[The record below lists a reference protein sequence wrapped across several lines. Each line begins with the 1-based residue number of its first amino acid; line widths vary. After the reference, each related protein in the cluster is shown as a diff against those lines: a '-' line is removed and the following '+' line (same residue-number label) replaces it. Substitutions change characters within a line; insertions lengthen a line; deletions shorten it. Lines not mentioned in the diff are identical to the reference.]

1 MDTLFL
7 VAAGLGGAVI
17 VCQFLLA
24 AAGLGGDHD
33 HDAGADHDADHDGE
47 AEKGHGNAFFG
58 LLTVRSVAAGVAFFG
73 LGGLSARYY
82 GQDPLPA
89 LSAALFAGFA
99 ALYAVAAVMKGL
111 RSLRHDGTARI
122 EHAVGR
128 TGTVYLVVPGA
139 NAGPGKVTVSVQN
152 RTVECEAV
160 TAAPA
165 GIPTGSPVRV
175 VRVLGPNRVEV
186 EPLTA

>member
-1 MDTLFL
+1 MDSLYL

-17 VCQFLLA
+17 VCQFLLS
-24 AAGLGGDHD
+24 AAGVGHD
-33 HDAGADHDADHDGE
+33 HDAGGDHDTDHDAD
-47 AEKGHGNAFFG
+47 KGHGNVFLG
-58 LLTVRSVAAGVAFFG
+58 LLTVRSAAAGVAFFG
-73 LGGLSARYY
+73 LGGLTARYF
-82 GQDPLPA
+82 GQEPLPA
-89 LSAALFAGFA
+89 FSAAAFGGFA
-99 ALYAVAAVMKGL
+99 ALYAVAALMKAM

-122 EHAVGR
+122 ETAVGR

-139 NAGPGKVTVSVQN
+139 NAGPGKVTLTVQD

-175 VRVLGPNRVEV
+175 VRVVGPNRVEV
-186 EPLTA
+186 EPLPA